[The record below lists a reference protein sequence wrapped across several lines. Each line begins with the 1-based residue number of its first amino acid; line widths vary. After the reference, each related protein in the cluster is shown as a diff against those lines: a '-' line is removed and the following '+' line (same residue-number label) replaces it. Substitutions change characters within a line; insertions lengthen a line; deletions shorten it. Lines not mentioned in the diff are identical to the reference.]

1 MAYFVGIDLGTTN
14 STVSVIE
21 YEDFNNPIEKLKT
34 VSIYQYDKHHAPEL
48 NAVELPSVLYIDI
61 DNKMVYTGEFAK
73 DIYGSGTRPMQTV
86 RGVKTRLGGES
97 VVEIP
102 SISGTVPP
110 QHFDMM
116 QCSALYLKT
125 IRLSLKKQL
134 NTDIDDVTITVPA
147 AFNNDERIATENA
160 ARLAGFK
167 NINLLDEPTAA
178 LYWHIHDPE
187 AFVADNI
194 TEEGMHVLV
203 YDIGGGTLDV
213 SIARISQDFMGE
225 FDINIVA
232 RSPRMDLGGNN
243 FDQLLGAYFLNE
255 FENARTTITERSTEE
270 QNRIIS
276 RIVSAAEREK
286 IDFNDRISKYL
297 DNPRRRDRHDHAA
310 GFEVIDGQSVLTTL
324 SYPLLNQIFS
334 CYTDGEGRETLLA
347 PIKQTLEEANLNLK
361 DISEVLFTGG
371 MSNFYLVEET
381 VRNYFSDIED
391 IDYKFID
398 PVSAVSKG
406 AAIYDF
412 AQTEDHLDIKKLK
425 VQDRMADDI
434 LIKMGSAFEVMIPRS
449 VHPGDTGVYQY
460 RVLEEE
466 VIDIPI
472 FLYYGLGSDPST
484 YTPMDGRFLRLQK
497 AVDKDDIIPIEWY
510 LDRNKTVHLKISEHG
525 ELKIEEKSVLIS
537 SIDASKDRIHQFA
550 INGTLLG
557 N

>member
-1 MAYFVGIDLGTTN
+1 VGIDLGTTN

-21 YEDFNNPIEKLKT
+21 YDDFMDNPIEKLKT
-34 VSIYQYDKHHAPEL
+34 LSIYQYDKHHTPEL
-48 NAVELPSVLYIDI
+48 NEVELPSVLYFDLE
-61 DNKMVYTGEFAK
+61 NETVYTGEFAK
-73 DIYGSGTRPMQTV
+73 DIYGSGTRPMQTI

-97 VVEIP
+97 AVEIP
-102 SISGTVPP
+102 SISGKTPS
-110 QHFDMM
+110 QYFDMK

-134 NTDIDDVTITVPA
+134 NTEIDDITITVPA

-167 NINLLDEPTAA
+167 NIILLDEPTAA

-187 AFVADNI
+187 AHVADQL
-194 TEEGMHVLV
+194 TEDGMHVLV

-213 SIARISQDFMGE
+213 SIAKISQDVMGDV
-225 FDINIVA
+225 DINIVA

-243 FDQLLGAYFLNE
+243 FDQLLGAYFLTE
-255 FENARTTITERSTEE
+255 FEHARTSITERSTEE
-270 QNRIIS
+270 QNRIIA
-276 RIVSAAEREK
+276 RIVSAAEKEK

-310 GFEVIDGQSVLTTL
+310 GFEVINGQSVLTTL

-334 CYTDGEGRETLLA
+334 CYTDAEGRVTLLA
-347 PIKQTLEEANLNLK
+347 PVKQTLEEANLDPR
-361 DISEVLFTGG
+361 DISEILFTGG

-381 VRNYFSDIED
+381 IRNYFSEIDT

-406 AAIYDF
+406 AAIYQF
-412 AQTEDHLDIKKLK
+412 AQKEDHFDIKKLK
-425 VQDRMADDI
+425 VQDRMTDDI
-434 LIKMGSAFEVMIPRS
+434 LIKVGSTFEVIIPRS
-449 VHPGDTGVYQY
+449 INPGDRGVFEY
-460 RVLEEE
+460 RVPDEEL
-466 VIDIPI
+466 IDIPI
-472 FLYYGLGSDPST
+472 FLYYGIGSDPST
-484 YTPMDGRFLRLQK
+484 YTPMDGRFFKLQK
-497 AVDKDDIIPIEWY
+497 AVDKDEIILIEWF

-537 SIDASKDRIHQFA
+537 PSEAVKDPIHRLKV
-550 INGTLLG
+550 NGSLFG
-557 N
+557 Y